1 MRWILVLLTLMLAA
15 CSPQAPAGNAA
26 ESGDAAI
33 YSEGPTSRGGTGKYY
48 MGREIAWTMSHL
60 GASWLDREDRQAEER
75 TDLLLDAL
83 PFGPE
88 SHVADIGAGSGY
100 FTLPIASALDG
111 GRVYAVDIQPEMLDI
126 IDSKAGLAGIDNIEL
141 VLAEERS
148 PALPDNRIDLAFMV
162 DAYHEFAWPREVMT
176 DLYRSMRPGGKVV
189 LIEYR
194 AEDPT
199 VPIIPVHKMTADQ
212 VVLELTAVGFE
223 FVENRDLLP
232 QQHFLV
238 FRRPAEG

>member
-1 MRWILVLLTLMLAA
+1 MRWILILLTLMLGA
-15 CSPQAPAGNAA
+15 CSPQAPAGDAA
-26 ESGDAAI
+26 EPDNNAI

-75 TDLLLDAL
+75 TDLLLNAL
-83 PFGPE
+83 PFGPD

-100 FTLPIASALDG
+100 FTLPIAAQLDG

-126 IDSKAGLAGIDNIEL
+126 IAAKAERDGVKNIEL

-162 DAYHEFAWPREVMT
+162 DAYHEFSWPREVM
-176 DLYRSMRPGGKVV
+176 LELFSSMRPGGKVV

-194 AEDPT
+194 AEDPSI
-199 VPIIPVHKMTADQ
+199 PIIPVHKMTAEQ
-212 VVLELTAVGFE
+212 VILELTAIGFE

-238 FRRPAEG
+238 FRRPAES